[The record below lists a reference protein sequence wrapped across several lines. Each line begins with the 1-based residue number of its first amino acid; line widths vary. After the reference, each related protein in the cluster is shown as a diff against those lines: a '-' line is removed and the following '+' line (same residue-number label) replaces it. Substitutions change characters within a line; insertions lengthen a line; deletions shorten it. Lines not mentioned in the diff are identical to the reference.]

1 MAEDIVVLRDWALF
15 WNPEHDVEVLAGF
28 RMCGVAN
35 TFTIS
40 PPINSNLAP
49 LPGTF
54 FSTESGLVF
63 GWKGKAN
70 LDLCFEGMSNY
81 IDAIESQ
88 LQDVNPV
95 ENDFQLLKEVSFLK
109 NCILLSNLVEYDKQK
124 VIDRA
129 ILYPCDAG
137 GFRILDESSKIM
149 TSNIIAID
157 LQNNLF
163 LTESGK
169 VYVYNQIL
177 VADLESQELRA
188 LSEAAG

>member
-1 MAEDIVVLRDWALF
+1 MVENIVVLRDWALF

-28 RMCGVAN
+28 RMCENSN

-40 PPINSNLAP
+40 PPINSSLAP

-70 LDLCFEGMSNY
+70 LDLCYEGMNNY
-81 IDAIESQ
+81 IEEMEKQ
-88 LQDVNPV
+88 LMATSNSEADR
-95 ENDFQLLKEVSFLK
+95 QLLSEAAFLK
-109 NCILLSNLVEYDKQK
+109 DCILLSNLTEYDKQK

-129 ILYPCDAG
+129 ILYPCEAG

-169 VYVYNQIL
+169 VYVHNQL
-177 VADLESQELRA
+177 MVADLESQELKV
-188 LSEAAG
+188 LSEVSG

>member
-1 MAEDIVVLRDWALF
+1 MAENIVVLRDWALF

-28 RMCGVAN
+28 RICDAAN

-40 PPINSNLAP
+40 PPINSSLAP

-70 LDLCFEGMSNY
+70 LDLCFEGMNNY
-81 IDAIESQ
+81 IEAIENQ
-88 LQDVNPV
+88 LQDVNL
-95 ENDFQLLKEVSFLK
+95 EDNDLQLLKEIDFLK
-109 NCILLSNLVEYDKQK
+109 DCILLSNLSSYDKQQ

-129 ILYPCDAG
+129 ILYPCETG
-137 GFRILDESSKIM
+137 GFRMLDESSKIM

-169 VYVYNQIL
+169 VYVHNQL
-177 VADLESQELRA
+177 MVADLESQELKV
-188 LSEAAG
+188 LSEAVG

>member
-1 MAEDIVVLRDWALF
+1 MVENIVVLRDWALF
-15 WNPEHDVEVLAGF
+15 WNSGHDVEVLAGF
-28 RMCGVAN
+28 RNCGDAN

-40 PPINSNLAP
+40 PPLNSSLAP

-70 LDLCFEGMSNY
+70 LDLCFEGMNNY
-81 IDAIESQ
+81 IEAIENQ
-88 LQDVNPV
+88 LQDVSP
-95 ENDFQLLKEVSFLK
+95 ESSDLQILKEIAFLK
-109 NCILLSNLVEYDKQK
+109 NCILLSNLTEYDKQR

-129 ILYPCDAG
+129 ILYPCEDG
-137 GFRILDESSKIM
+137 GFRVLDEQSKIM
-149 TSNIIAID
+149 TSNIMAVD

-169 VYVYNQIL
+169 VYVHNQLL
-177 VADLESQELRA
+177 VADLESQELKV
-188 LSEAAG
+188 LSEVSG